1 MSQTHKGMVKLGA
14 GLPGMLKDGYQHFSG
29 VEEAIMRNIEAATQI
44 SKKCRTSLGPNGMK
58 KLVINHLEKIFVTS
72 DAACILT
79 ELEVVHPAANILVM
93 ACRMQENEVGDGTNL
108 VCSFAGELLHQAG
121 ELIRTGLHVSEI
133 VKGYQ
138 LAYEKFKEVLAGQ
151 VIRTLETEKDLE
163 TLTSTLMSVIA
174 SKQFGH
180 ESLLTPLIARACLES
195 MGDQPALNVDN
206 IRVAK
211 LLGGTLHDSEMIKG
225 VVILR
230 GPMSTRKRV
239 ENANIAVYANE
250 IAAAATEAKST
261 VLIKNAEDLLTY
273 SKSEEAAIESAI
285 RDIADAGVNMIIAGG
300 KVSEMAG
307 HFLEKYNIMVVRI
320 TSKFE
325 LRRICRATGA
335 TAQVKLAPPTP
346 EEIGHCSLVYEK
358 EFGSKHCV
366 VMEQTDAE
374 SQISTIVL
382 RGSTMN
388 TLDDFERA
396 IDDGVHA
403 VKTLTSDKRLLAG
416 AGAVEIE
423 CAQQLASLA
432 LTTPGL
438 EQYAIKKFAEA
449 LEVVPRTLAE
459 NSGKLATDVISELY
473 KQHSEG
479 KVGVGVDTASENLT
493 FDAAEAKI
501 YDLYKTKNLAFEL
514 AMEAVLTILRVDQI
528 IMAKRAG
535 GPKPRGGNPN
545 WDE

>member
-1 MSQTHKGMVKLGA
+1 MVKLGA

-29 VEEAIMRNIEAATQI
+29 VEEAIMRNIEAATAI

-72 DAACILT
+72 DAATILK

-93 ACRMQENEVGDGTNL
+93 ACRMQESEVGDGTNL

-138 LAYEKFKEVLAGQ
+138 QAYKKFKDILESQ
-151 VIRTLETEKDLE
+151 VIRTLETEKDLDV
-163 TLTSTLMSVIA
+163 LTSTLTSVIA

-195 MGDQPALNVDN
+195 MGERSDLNVDN

-211 LLGGTLHDSEMIKG
+211 LLGGTLHDSSMIKG
-225 VVILR
+225 VVVLR
-230 GPMSTRKRV
+230 GPMSSRKRV
-239 ENANIAVYANE
+239 EDAKIAVYANE

-261 VLIKNAEDLLTY
+261 VLIKNADELLTY

-285 RDIADAGVNMIIAGG
+285 RAIADKGINMIIAGG

-307 HFLEKYNIMVVRI
+307 HFLEKYNIMCVRI

-335 TAQVKLAPPTP
+335 AAQVKLTPPAP
-346 EEIGHCSLVYEK
+346 EEIGRCSLVYEK

-366 VMEQTDAE
+366 VLEQTDAN

-396 IDDGVHA
+396 IDDGVNA
-403 VKTLTSDKRLLAG
+403 VKTLNKDKRLLAG
-416 AGAVEIE
+416 GGAVEIE
-423 CAQQLASLA
+423 CARQLLEYGQS
-432 LTTPGL
+432 TPGL

-459 NSGKLATDVISELY
+459 NSGKLATDVISALY
-473 KQHSEG
+473 KQHNAGEQC
-479 KVGVGVDTASENLT
+479 VGVDTASDNLT
-493 FDAAEAKI
+493 FDASEAKI
-501 YDLYKTKNLAFEL
+501 YDLYKTKALAFEL

-545 WDE
+545 WDED

>member
-1 MSQTHKGMVKLGA
+1 
-14 GLPGMLKDGYQHFSG
+14 
-29 VEEAIMRNIEAATQI
+29 MRNIDAATAI

-72 DAACILT
+72 DAATILT

-93 ACRMQENEVGDGTNL
+93 ACKMQESEVGDGTNL
-108 VCSFAGELLHQAG
+108 VVAFAGELLHQAG

-133 VKGYQ
+133 VKGYKV
-138 LAYEKFKEVLAGQ
+138 AYDKFKELLEGQ
-151 VIRTLETEKDLE
+151 VIRTLETEKDLAE
-163 TLTSTLMSVIA
+163 LTSTLSSVVA

-180 ESLLTPLIARACLES
+180 EGFITPLIASACLES
-195 MGDQPALNVDN
+195 MGDQSHLNVDN

-211 LLGGTLHDSEMIKG
+211 LLGGTLQDSRMIKG

-239 ENANIAVYANE
+239 EGANIAVYANE
-250 IAAAATEAKST
+250 VAAAATEAKST
-261 VLIKNAEDLLTY
+261 VLIKNAEELLTY
-273 SKSEEAAIESAI
+273 SKSEEAAIETAI
-285 RDIADAGVNMIIAGG
+285 RDIADAGINVIIAGG

-307 HFLEKYNIMVVRI
+307 HFLEKYNIMCVRV

-335 TAQVKLAPPTP
+335 AAQVKLQPPTK
-346 EEIGHCSLVYEK
+346 EEIGHCSVVYEK
-358 EFGSKHCV
+358 EFGSKHV
-366 VMEQTDAE
+366 VIMEQTDAE

-382 RGSTMN
+382 RGSNMN
-388 TLDDFERA
+388 SLDDIERA
-396 IDDGVHA
+396 VDDGVNA
-403 VKTLTSDKRLLAG
+403 VKSLNTDKRLLAG
-416 AGAVEIE
+416 GGAVEIE
-423 CAQQLASLA
+423 CAQRLAVHA
-432 LTTPGL
+432 QGTPGL

-473 KQHSEG
+473 KEHSAG
-479 KVGVGVDTASENLT
+479 RNAVGVNTVSDSLT
-493 FDAAEAKI
+493 FDASEAKV
-501 YDLYKTKNLAFEL
+501 YDLFKSKALAYEL

-535 GPKPRGGNPN
+535 GPKPRSSNPH
-545 WDE
+545 WDED

>member
-1 MSQTHKGMVKLGA
+1 MVKLGA

-29 VEEAIMRNIEAATQI
+29 VEEAIMRNIEAATAI

-72 DAACILT
+72 DAAVILT

-108 VCSFAGELLHQAG
+108 VCAFAGELLHQAG

-138 LAYEKFKEVLAGQ
+138 IAYDKFNEILESQIIK
-151 VIRTLETEKDLE
+151 TLETEKDLDVLTA
-163 TLTSTLMSVIA
+163 TLTSVIA

-180 ESLLTPLIARACLES
+180 EQLLTPLIARACLES
-195 MGDQPALNVDN
+195 MGEQKTLNVDN

-211 LLGGTLHDSEMIKG
+211 LLGGTLEDSSLING

-230 GPMSTRKRV
+230 GPMSNRKRV
-239 ENANIAVYANE
+239 EDAKIAVYANE
-250 IAAAATEAKST
+250 IAATATEAKST
-261 VLIKNAEDLLTY
+261 VLIKNAEELLTY
-273 SKSEEAAIESAI
+273 SKSEEAAIETAI
-285 RDIADAGVNMIIAGG
+285 RDIADKGINLIIAGG

-307 HFLEKYNIMVVRI
+307 HFLEKYDIMCVRI

-335 TAQVKLAPPTP
+335 AAQVKLAPPTP
-346 EEIGHCSLVYEK
+346 EETGHCSLVYEK

-374 SQISTIVL
+374 SRISTIVL

-388 TLDDFERA
+388 MLDDFERA
-396 IDDGVHA
+396 IDDGVHS
-403 VKTLTSDKRLLAG
+403 VKTLNTDKRLLAG
-416 AGAVEIE
+416 GGAVEIE
-423 CAQQLASLA
+423 CAKQLAEHA
-432 LTTPGL
+432 LTAQGL
-438 EQYAIKKFAEA
+438 EQYAIKKFADA

-473 KQHSEG
+473 KEHSAG
-479 KVGVGVDTASENLT
+479 NNCVGVDTASDNLT
-493 FDAAEAKI
+493 FDANAAQI
-501 YDLYKTKNLAFEL
+501 YDLYKVKHLAFEL

-535 GPKPRGGNPN
+535 GPKPRGQNPN

>member
-1 MSQTHKGMVKLGA
+1 MATHKGMVKLGA

-108 VCSFAGELLHQAG
+108 VCAFAGELLHQAG

-138 LAYEKFKEVLAGQ
+138 IAYEKFQEVLATQ
-151 VIRTLETEKDLE
+151 IVRTLDTEKDLE
-163 TLTSTLMSVIA
+163 VLATLSSVIA

-180 ESLLTPLIARACLES
+180 EQLLTPLIARACLES
-195 MGDQPALNVDN
+195 MGEQSSLNVDN

-211 LLGGTLHDSEMIKG
+211 LLGGTLQDSEMIKG

-239 ENANIAVYANE
+239 EGANIAVYANE
-250 IAAAATEAKST
+250 VAAAATEAKST
-261 VLIKNAEDLLTY
+261 VLIQNAEELMTY
-273 SKSEEAAIESAI
+273 SKSEEAAIETAI
-285 RDIADAGVNMIIAGG
+285 RDIAERGINMIIAGG

-307 HFLEKYNIMVVRI
+307 HFLEKYDNMCVRI

-335 TAQVKLAPPTP
+335 AAQVKLVPPTP
-346 EEIGHCSLVYEK
+346 EETGHCALVYER

-366 VMEQTDAE
+366 VMEQTDAQ
-374 SQISTIVL
+374 SQIATIVL

-388 TLDDFERA
+388 MLDDFERA

-403 VKTLTSDKRLLAG
+403 VKTLNEDKRLLAG

-423 CAQQLASLA
+423 CAQQLAAHA

-459 NSGKLATDVISELY
+459 NSGKLAKI
-473 KQHSEG
+473 G
-479 KVGVGVDTASENLT
+479 RASCRE
-493 FDAAEAKI
+493 
-501 YDLYKTKNLAFEL
+501 
-514 AMEAVLTILRVDQI
+514 RV
-528 IMAKRAG
+528 
-535 GPKPRGGNPN
+535 
-545 WDE
+545 